1 VSLALA
7 GSALAGLGLVPAEV
21 PVDPDRQQ
29 ARQWVVEEL
38 SRKEYQDARPSL
50 IERALEWVQD
60 RFDDIRPGFG
70 SPVQLTVTVL
80 AVLLVAA
87 VAFAIWRS
95 GGIRRQFRRRDPA
108 VLPSYVTTA
117 ADHRTAADRHAQA
130 GQWADAVLERFRALA
145 RELAERALVPASPGA
160 TATEVARAGGH
171 ALPELAG
178 DLRTAA
184 RHFDDV
190 CYGHLELTDTAG
202 KQADQFLRRLDERLR
217 SSQAVAP
224 VPEPAGQP

>member
-1 VSLALA
+1 VSL
-7 GSALAGLGLVPAEV
+7 AEV

-29 ARQWVVEEL
+29 AQQWAVQEL

-60 RFDDIRPGFG
+60 RFDAIRPGFG
-70 SPVQLTVTVL
+70 SPVQITVTVL

-95 GGIRRQFRRRDPA
+95 GGIRRQFRRRAPA
-108 VLPSYVTTA
+108 VLPNYVTTA
-117 ADHRTAADRHAQA
+117 ADHRAAADRHAQA
-130 GQWADAVLERFRALA
+130 GQWADAVLERFRAIA
-145 RELAERALVPASPGA
+145 RELAERTLVPADPGA
-160 TATEVARAGGH
+160 TATEVARAGGR
-171 ALPELAG
+171 ALPELAA

-190 CYGHLELTDTAG
+190 CYGHLELTDAAG
-202 KQADQFLRRLDERLR
+202 RHTDGFLRGLDERVR
-217 SSQAVAP
+217 SAKATTS
-224 VPEPAGQP
+224 VPEPAGQA